1 MTQTATTAA
10 ATSFTAE
17 QIALRDHI
25 EATNAKFVAEAKA
38 NGATAWFTTV
48 SDPAHWA
55 ECGIFTIEQY
65 ERDRLISY
73 ISDVSKDARGY
84 RTRLNWD
91 EYSMEELQAIAD
103 DFTEELRMEMKRGEE
118 HAQKCIA
125 DFERLVQ
132 ECINMGAG
140 DRETAIR
147 WIVESHEEMDLSHDD
162 PSYICYYLGLPYRM
176 ESEFMFLFQRPAA

>member
-1 MTQTATTAA
+1 MTQTAITTV

-25 EATNAKFVAEAKA
+25 EAANAKFVAEAKA

-55 ECGIFTIEQY
+55 EFGIFTIEQY

-73 ISDVSKDARGY
+73 ISDVSKEARGY
-84 RTRLNWD
+84 RERLNWD
-91 EYSMEELQAIAD
+91 EYTMEELEAIAD
-103 DFTEELRMEMKRGEE
+103 SFTEELRREMKREE
-118 HAQKCIA
+118 ERTNEAIA
-125 DFERLVQ
+125 DFERLVKQ
-132 ECINMGAG
+132 YIEMGAG

-147 WIVESHEEMDLSHDD
+147 WIVEGDDEINVSHDD
-162 PSYICYYLGLPYRM
+162 PSYICYRFGLPYSM
-176 ESEFMFLFQRPAA
+176 ESEFQFLFQRLAA

>member
-1 MTQTATTAA
+1 MTQTATTTA

-25 EATNAKFVAEAKA
+25 EAANAKFVAEAKA

-55 ECGIFTIEQY
+55 EFGIFTIEQY

-73 ISDVSKDARGY
+73 ISDVSKEARGY
-84 RTRLNWD
+84 RERLNWD
-91 EYSMEELQAIAD
+91 AYSMEELEAIAD
-103 DFTEELRMEMKRGEE
+103 GFTEELRVEMQREE
-118 HAQKCIA
+118 ERQQESIA
-125 DFERLVQ
+125 DFERLVKQ
-132 ECINMGAG
+132 YIETGAG

-147 WIVESHEEMDLSHDD
+147 WIVQGDEQIDLSHDD
-162 PSYICYYLGLPYRM
+162 SSYVCFHFGLPYSM
-176 ESEFMFLFQRPAA
+176 ESEFQFLFQRLAA